1 MVNTVAPEAL
11 MIGSFTTAL
20 FKEGAP
26 VLIGLFFMSI
36 GAQIQL
42 RTALPSLEK
51 GVVILRTR
59 W

>member
-1 MVNTVAPEAL
+1 